1 MFDMSEP
8 RSTDTDV
15 PETLQSLLVAFTLA
29 LAFRGFVV
37 EGFVIP
43 TGSMAPTLMG
53 QHVRFQTPDTGYEY
67 AFDSSAARIPLGSSA
82 RPLLVNDPMVSQSRA
97 IGVVPDRAMV
107 SQTRWG
113 DRVLVLKYLYW
124 FSDPSRWD
132 VAVFKNPADPIGPAR
147 NYIKR
152 IVGLPGEQVLIAD
165 GDIFTAPLE
174 GPLESFRVV
183 RRPGYVQEAIW
194 QPVYDSD
201 YIPVDPTRMERRF
214 LARFEGPPFRP
225 DAPASWRIRDSRI
238 WRCETDAP
246 TRLEWNDEHLGLDD
260 FNAYN
265 IYQYPE
271 NIRRSEDDR
280 PIGGTF
286 DLVDLDPV
294 ADIRLSAAV
303 FADDPEAMTTEVALS
318 ARRHRFTFSVGDG
331 RAAVAIEDELGAVVD
346 RADVAFETPSTG
358 LYDMQFVH
366 VDQTLAIV
374 LDGEELVRL
383 EYDWNPLER
392 LQRALKD
399 FDLAGYRSSPRRY
412 RALPPKLEWS
422 FAGSPLELRRVRLER
437 DLHYKAGILDWDSQS
452 SANGERIGGM
462 LFATDPSAP
471 AALQEG
477 QYLMLGDNS
486 AASLDSRFLAR
497 PHPLAVSVTGDDSP
511 FVVHRD
517 LIVGKA
523 WCVYFPA
530 PQRLFGTGWPIVPDF
545 GRFRFIR

>member
-1 MFDMSEP
+1 MSETP
-8 RSTDTDV
+8 SNDTDV

-53 QHVRFQTPDTGYEY
+53 QHVRFKTPDTGYEY
-67 AFDSSAARIPLGSSA
+67 AFDSSSARIPLRA
-82 RPLLVNDPMVSQSRA
+82 RPQELLVGDPMVSQSQA

-152 IVGLPGEQVLIAD
+152 IVGLPGEQILIAD
-165 GDIFTAPLE
+165 GDIFTAPLD
-174 GPLESFRVV
+174 GDLDTFKVV
-183 RRPGYVQEAIW
+183 RRPGYIQEAIW

-201 YIPVDPTRMERRF
+201 YIPLDPTQLERRF
-214 LARFEGPPFRP
+214 LARFDGPPFSP
-225 DAPASWRIRDSRI
+225 DQPAKWKIRNSRV
-238 WRCETDAP
+238 WRCDTAESTTLA
-246 TRLEWNDEHLGLDD
+246 WNDSHLGLDD

-265 IYQYPE
+265 LYQYPE
-271 NIRRSEDDR
+271 NFKYAEDGR
-280 PIGGTF
+280 PLGGSF
-286 DLVDLDPV
+286 DLVDLDSV
-294 ADIRLSAAV
+294 ADLRLSASLLP
-303 FADDPEAMTTEVALS
+303 DDPNALNTTVTLA
-318 ARRHRFTFSVGDG
+318 ARGHRFTFSIGDG
-331 RAAVAIEDELGAVVD
+331 RAEVAIVDGSGEIVD
-346 RADVAFETPSTG
+346 RSDATFEIPSTG
-358 LYDMQFVH
+358 LLELQFVH
-366 VDQTLAIV
+366 VDQTLSIV
-374 LDGEELVRL
+374 VDGAELVRL

-392 LQRALKD
+392 LRRSLAN
-399 FDLAGYRSSPRRY
+399 FDLAGYRSSPRKY
-412 RALPPKLEWS
+412 QAPPPKLEWAFS
-422 FAGSPLELRRVRLER
+422 GSPLDLRRVRLER
-437 DLHYKAGILDWDSQS
+437 DLHYKSGLLDRGSQS
-452 SANGERIGGM
+452 PANGERIGGM
-462 LFATDPSAP
+462 LFATDPGAP
-471 AALQEG
+471 ARLGED

-511 FVVHRD
+511 FVIHRD

-530 PQRLFGTGWPIVPDF
+530 PYRVFDSGPPIVPDF
-545 GRFRFIR
+545 GRLRFIR